1 MGACRTHGCHTLCTR
16 GWPSWGKAQPL
27 TKLLGLL
34 VLAEALQQHP
44 TLPVM
49 CCAGPAPAALSF
61 LVCLHK
67 GISPLLPCS
76 LALLVPHLLGLLQY
90 RCGGRETALIRA
102 CCDGGC
108 AAGDRPTLRE

>member
-27 TKLLGLL
+27 PKLLGLL

-44 TLPVM
+44 TLPAM
-49 CCAGPAPAALSF
+49 CCAGPAPAVLSF
-61 LVCLHK
+61 LGCLHK

-76 LALLVPHLLGLLQY
+76 LALLVPHLLGLLQ
-90 RCGGRETALIRA
+90 
-102 CCDGGC
+102 
-108 AAGDRPTLRE
+108 